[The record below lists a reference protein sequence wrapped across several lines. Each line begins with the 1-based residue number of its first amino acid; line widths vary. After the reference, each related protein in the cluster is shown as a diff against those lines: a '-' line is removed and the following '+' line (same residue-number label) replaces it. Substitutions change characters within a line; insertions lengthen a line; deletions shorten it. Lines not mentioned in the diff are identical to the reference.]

1 MVDWLAGN
9 RVRGTSTERASGD
22 FNNHLTGAGAV
33 GGWKELGRTTLGSSG
48 DSISVSSLPDKRYYM
63 LLGNHFKTGAIA
75 HALQMNG
82 DTGTSYSN
90 RCSING
96 GSDFTNI
103 SRTRLE
109 NWGAGNTNPDL
120 SVSYISNLSSKEKLV
135 VEHLIDQNTSGAG
148 NAPARR
154 ENVGKWANTT
164 NAINELDSIN
174 YSTGDFTSGSELVVL
189 GWDPSDTHTTN
200 FWEELADVDVTTG
213 TTISTG
219 NFTAKKYLW
228 VQFYLNASAISFD
241 WQFNSSTDTQ
251 TSTYSGRHQNN
262 GIGASGQNSDYTQIN
277 KNVMA
282 ENFGLNASPH
292 FGNMFIV
299 NNASNEKLV
308 TGHLVNQ
315 NTATA
320 GYAPNRAEFA
330 YKWANTTNQINNITM
345 LNSVNVSRFIMKV
358 WGAN

>member
-189 GWDPSDTHTTN
+189 GWDPADTHTTN
-200 FWEELADVDVTTG
+200 FWEELASNAGTG
-213 TTISTG
+213 VNNITSGT
-219 NFTAKKYLW
+219 FTAKKYLW
-228 VQFYLNASAISFD
+228 VQI
-241 WQFNSSTDTQ
+241 
-251 TSTYSGRHQNN
+251 YSGDKTVDGTQDITFNN
-262 GIGASGQNSDYTQIN
+262 DTGSNYATRYNFNGGSDGTNVSDAHLLHNNSGL
-277 KNVMA
+277 
-282 ENFGLNASPH
+282 EPH
-292 FGNMFIV
+292 FTNMFII
-299 NNASNEKLV
+299 NNSANEKLI
-308 TGHLVNQ
+308 
-315 NTATA
+315 TAHTIFGKTA
-320 GYAPNRAEFA
+320 GAGTAPDREEWVG
-330 YKWANTTNQINNITM
+330 KWANTSSQITEIDLVCSSTSNTYGSNGLI
-345 LNSVNVSRFIMKV
+345 KV
-358 WGAN
+358 WGSD